1 VRAVLPNPNGALLP
15 GQFVRVVIRGIS
27 LPDAIVIPRQAV
39 SQGPEGPFVY
49 VVGANDVAQSRPIRF
64 GREVEAGWVVQGGLQ
79 PGDRVIADGVMRV
92 RPGAPVRPASAN
104 APPQSAQANG
114 GPTTGS
120 TAGAR
125 P

>member
-1 VRAVLPNPNGALLP
+1 
-15 GQFVRVVIRGIS
+15 VRVVIRGIS

-39 SQGPEGPFVY
+39 SQGPEGPYVY
-49 VVGANDVAQSRPIRF
+49 VVGANNTAQSRPIRF
-64 GREVEAGWVVQGGLQ
+64 GREVEAGWVVQEGLQ
-79 PGDRVIADGVMRV
+79 PGDRVVVDGVMRV
-92 RPGAPVRPASAN
+92 RPGAPVRLASASAN
-104 APPQSAQANG
+104 PPPPSAQANGG